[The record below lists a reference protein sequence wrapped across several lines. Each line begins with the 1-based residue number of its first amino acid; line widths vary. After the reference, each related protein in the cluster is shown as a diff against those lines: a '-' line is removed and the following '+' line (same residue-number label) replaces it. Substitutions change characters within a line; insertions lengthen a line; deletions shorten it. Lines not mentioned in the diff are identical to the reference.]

1 MHSIERF
8 TTKTVRWAG
17 NSCTAISLGVHISAW
32 GVYSIEQRRSLR
44 ETVML
49 FLITLIE
56 LSVIVH
62 DIVGINRARGAH
74 GTYRA
79 LFTTN

>member
-1 MHSIERF
+1 MARYCAADRLGG
-8 TTKTVRWAG
+8 KL
-17 NSCTAISLGVHISAW
+17 CTAVPLGVHIS
-32 GVYSIEQRRSLR
+32 VRVHSIEQRRSPS

-62 DIVGINRARGAH
+62 DIVGINRARRAH